1 MDHLPWW
8 WSMAFNFY
16 CKCVKNKH
24 IKQTLENTED
34 TINNGQ
40 NPYQNMR
47 GTP

>member
-24 IKQTLENTED
+24 KNTED